1 MGRAGKGALPLPRCI
16 NATDTLGPMRVST
29 TVLLFLALFAA
40 VAQKKPADVQILETK
55 AVRGV
60 TNITVDGKVRVTG
73 EKPLHGLVI
82 IFDFRSPEKEV
93 VTSQRAI
100 IDEDTL
106 EPGREGVF
114 HSEMA
119 DSARAVRYTLRAFDM
134 HEKELRL
141 ANPGP
146 YPVE

>member
-1 MGRAGKGALPLPRCI
+1 
-16 NATDTLGPMRVST
+16 MRVST
-29 TVLLFLALFAA
+29 IALLFLALFAVA
-40 VAQKKPADVQILETK
+40 AQKKPDVQILETK
-55 AVRGV
+55 AVREV
-60 TNITVDGKVRVTG
+60 TKITVDGKVRVTG

-82 IFDFRSPEKEV
+82 VFDFRSPEKEV
-93 VTSQRAI
+93 VTSQKAV

-106 EPGREGVF
+106 EAGREGVF

-119 DSARAVRYTLRAFDM
+119 DSARAVRYTIRAFDN
-134 HEKELRL
+134 HEKELRV